1 MLFSKSAWQGLA
13 DGSITVT
20 FRTWT
25 KPQAKTGG
33 RYRVAGMLLEATDV
47 REIAVAS
54 LTDADAVAAGEASLP
69 TLLARLQR
77 PDAKGTVWRVD
88 LRYVGIDDRI
98 ERRTNDELG
107 ADDIA
112 ALRARL
118 DRLDRAAAGPWTRTT
133 LRLIEKYPG
142 VVSTALARHT
152 GQERPAFKINVRK
165 LKEMGLTESLD
176 VGYRLSP
183 RGEALL
189 RALHDG

>member
-1 MLFSKSAWQGLA
+1 MLFSKSAWAGLA

-20 FRTWT
+20 FRTWA
-25 KPQAKTGG
+25 KPQAKAGG
-33 RYRVAGMLLEATDV
+33 RYRVAGMLLEATSV
-47 REIAVAS
+47 QQVEVGS
-54 LTDADAVAAGEASLP
+54 LTEADAVAAGEATLV
-69 TLLARLQR
+69 TLLGRLGE
-77 PDAKGTVWRVD
+77 PEPTATVWRVD

-98 ERRTNDELG
+98 ERRTVAELTD
-107 ADDIA
+107 DDIA
-112 ALRARL
+112 ALRTRL
-118 DRLDRAAAGPWTRTT
+118 DRLDRSAGKPWTRTT
-133 LRLIEKYPG
+133 LQLIEKYPG

-189 RALHDG
+189 RAIR

>member
-1 MLFSKSAWQGLA
+1 MLFSAAAWPGLA

-25 KPQAKTGG
+25 RPQAKAGG
-33 RYRVAGMLLEATDV
+33 RYRIAGMLLEATDV
-47 REIAVAS
+47 REVTVRT
-54 LTDADAVAAGEASLP
+54 LTDTDAVAAGEIDLP
-69 TLLARLQR
+69 TLLQRLKNPS
-77 PDAKGTVWRVD
+77 PDSTVWRVG

-98 ERRTNDELG
+98 GRRLDDRLTN
-107 ADDIA
+107 DDIA
-112 ALRARL
+112 ALRTRL
-118 DRLDRAAAGPWTRTT
+118 DQLDRSAGGPWTRTT

-152 GQERPAFKINVRK
+152 GLERPAFKLNVRK

-176 VGYRLSP
+176 TGYRLSP

-189 RALHDG
+189 RAIR